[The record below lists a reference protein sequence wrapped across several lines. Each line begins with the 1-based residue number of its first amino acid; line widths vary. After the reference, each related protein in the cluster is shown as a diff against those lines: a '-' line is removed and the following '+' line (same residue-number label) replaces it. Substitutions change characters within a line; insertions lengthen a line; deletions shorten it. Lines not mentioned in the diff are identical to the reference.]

1 MRLECS
7 LIPPASMTCGSYP
20 SYDWQ
25 PVPDSGQLIVCCVH
39 VVLGLSVLFWICL
52 VIFVGHYA
60 SSFSRH
66 GGLLPSVRSRGHS
79 PFSMP
84 VASPLKKLPATLSRA
99 AENNFVLLDR
109 EA

>member
-1 MRLECS
+1 MRLQCS
-7 LIPPASMTCGSYP
+7 LIPPASTTCGSYP

-25 PVPDSGQLIVCCVH
+25 PVPESAQLIVSCVH
-39 VVLGLSVLFWICL
+39 VVLGSSVLLDMSSYICWP
-52 VIFVGHYA
+52 YA

-66 GGLLPSVRSRGHS
+66 GGLLPSVGYRGHS

-99 AENNFVLLDR
+99 AENKFVLLDR